1 MVAINHERELDHEL
15 IKILD
20 QMIEE
25 GKWESSLFLQAT
37 VSELRKMR
45 ENFATELNVHESQQE
60 TQHADAMAQ
69 QKSSEDLTEVYM
81 ALYAANGKDIKRW
94 EQVLN
99 SLTRHSVS
107 RPIYKTEEDVKDV
120 IRAKDLS
127 VNDAYIAIYI
137 HKTDIIPPPNDK
149 IPQDRY
155 GHGLLVLR
163 HGAIR
168 IENITRFIHDSG
180 VYTFKGGMLIKM

>member
-1 MVAINHERELDHEL
+1 MVASNQERELDREL

-25 GKWESSLFLQAT
+25 GKWEGSLFLQAT
-37 VSELRKMR
+37 GKKLREMR
-45 ENFATELNVHESQQE
+45 EDFATQLHVKDEATDVQQ
-60 TQHADAMAQ
+60 TTTTSTIP
-69 QKSSEDLTEVYM
+69 KEDSAEVYM
-81 ALYAANGKDIKRW
+81 ALYAANGKDIQRW

-99 SLTRHSVS
+99 SLSRHSTS

-127 VNDAYIAIYI
+127 VNDAYIAINI
-137 HKTDIIPPPNDK
+137 HKVDIIPAPDDK
-149 IPQDRY
+149 VPQDRY
-155 GHGLLVLR
+155 GHELLVLR

-168 IENITRFIHDSG
+168 AENITRFVHNSG
-180 VYTFKGGMLIKM
+180 IYTFNKGALHKH